1 MAGLGRNR
9 KQRGT
14 IHGPPL
20 RKLGRKTA
28 TRQTG
33 RIGRYPAAAGRGRS
47 TGSKARQAQAA
58 SRQKAKRRSNPEQP
72 GPSKSA
78 TFWFPV
84 REHNTC
90 IIDGETAN
98 MMAQIAALVQ
108 PGVMLNIV
116 EPSDTVILSALAGP
130 QDIAKSHSAH
140 VVEWWH
146 TCQDFGQCCS

>member
-1 MAGLGRNR
+1 MAGLGCQR

-14 IHGPPL
+14 IHGHPL
-20 RKLGRKTA
+20 RKLGRKR
-28 TRQTG
+28 RQDG
-33 RIGRYPAAAGRGRS
+33 SVGSDSSRRRPDGAEAPGARHGKRKQQAGR
-47 TGSKARQAQAA
+47 T
-58 SRQKAKRRSNPEQP
+58 AKRRSNPEQP

-108 PGVMLNIV
+108 PGVMLTIE

-130 QDIAKSHSAH
+130 QD
-140 VVEWWH
+140 
-146 TCQDFGQCCS
+146 

>member
-14 IHGPPL
+14 IHGHPL
-20 RKLGRKTA
+20 RKLGRKNGDKTNRSDRTVPGGGRTGPKHREQSTA
-28 TRQTG
+28 SASSK
-33 RIGRYPAAAGRGRS
+33 PAE
-47 TGSKARQAQAA
+47 
-58 SRQKAKRRSNPEQP
+58 KAKRRSNPEQP

-116 EPSDTVILSALAGP
+116 EPLIR
-130 QDIAKSHSAH
+130 
-140 VVEWWH
+140 
-146 TCQDFGQCCS
+146 